1 MSWFIFPS
9 KADYDTGIWMLV
21 SLGGDPEGK
30 VMGTETKNKKTK
42 IQKTTKQTNKHGG
55 KQIKGILM
63 GALLLWAANPERV
76 GGT

>member
-1 MSWFIFPS
+1 
-9 KADYDTGIWMLV
+9 MLV

-30 VMGTETKNKKTK
+30 VMGTETKSKKKNKKK
-42 IQKTTKQTNKHGG
+42 QKTTKKPNKHGG